1 MKLRFIDVNDDILSI
16 KYNKQDDVYNW
27 GDDNAFPQ
35 LVKGLISTSTTAK
48 QCVDINSKYIYGKGF
63 EFTSSITNKESI
75 VVNKKQINI
84 NQLLRMIS
92 KEFSAQ
98 NNVFLQ
104 VNYNAA
110 YEVRSVEML
119 GCDEVRIGKSDSN
132 GYSGKYIVYDNWDKS
147 KNKKIDKSDFKIID
161 KYNSN
166 SKIID
171 LQVEAAGGWSKYQ
184 GQILHITGDFDSIY
198 SLSDINT
205 VVYDANSQFASKKYK
220 NSGLKKGMF
229 GSMVMVTKPFD
240 SSSERNE
247 FTAIIKGMKG
257 SDAVDGIL
265 HLEASDTST
274 VLAEEFLVQTINDN
288 VDAEKFRYVDESTKS
303 DIIDAF
309 GVPSILVNQSDNSIF
324 GNSGEL
330 LNQAKQMH
338 WDNKEEERQ
347 IITEAFQMLFSN
359 FATPI
364 NPTNNWTITPI
375 FKTPSTNE

>member
-35 LVKGLISTSTTAK
+35 LVKGLICTSTTAK

-63 EFTSSITNKESI
+63 AFTNGITDKASLI
-75 VVNKKQINI
+75 VNKKQINI
-84 NQLLRMIS
+84 NQLLRMVS

-110 YEVRSVEML
+110 YEITSVEML
-119 GCDEVRIGKSDSN
+119 GCDEVRIGKSDSS
-132 GYSGKYIVYDNWDKS
+132 GYSGKFIVYDNWDKS
-147 KNKKIDKSDFKIID
+147 KNKKIDKKDFKIID
-161 KYNSN
+161 KYNPN
-166 SKIID
+166 PKVID
-171 LQVEAAGGWSKYQ
+171 AQVDAAGGWSKWN
-184 GQILHITGDFDSIY
+184 GQILQITGDFDSIY

-240 SSSERNE
+240 SPSERNE
-247 FTAIIKGMKG
+247 FTATIKSMKG
-257 SDAVDGIL
+257 SDAIDGIL
-265 HLEASDTST
+265 HLEAKDTST
-274 VLAEEFLVQTINDN
+274 VLAEEFLVQTIADN
-288 VDAEKFRYVDESTKS
+288 VDAEKFKYVDESTKS

-330 LNQAKQMH
+330 LNQAKLMH
-338 WDNKEEERQ
+338 WENKEEERQ
-347 IITEAFQMLFSN
+347 IITDAFETLFSK

-364 NPTNNWTITPI
+364 NPSNDWTITPI
-375 FKTPSTNE
+375 LKTESTNE